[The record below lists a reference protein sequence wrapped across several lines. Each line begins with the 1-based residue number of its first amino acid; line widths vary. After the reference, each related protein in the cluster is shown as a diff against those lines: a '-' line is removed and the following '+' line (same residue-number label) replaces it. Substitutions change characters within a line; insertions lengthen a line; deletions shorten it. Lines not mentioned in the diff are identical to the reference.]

1 LDVSALKHLTLCH
14 YPNHTSIQ
22 KDRDVKLQ
30 NVLFPLNSSDP
41 RKIKIVDFGLSV
53 ILEGNQS
60 TRDFCG
66 SLGYIAPEIYQRKP
80 YRYEVDMFA
89 FGVLLFRLL
98 SGERPFPSNN
108 QDVLQRHT
116 VELRYNV
123 QGRDWRTVSDSAK
136 DLIRRLLINRQ
147 ERWTADECL
156 KHEWFSS
163 SGESLLR
170 PDLSII
176 GDRSDGESRSRA
188 FVKVR
193 TWQNLF
199 ITLTQSRVLTMYCC
213 YFILPSISVVG
224 TDRNTNHNR
233 RK

>member
-1 LDVSALKHLTLCH
+1 MQ
-14 YPNHTSIQ
+14 N

-30 NVLFPLNSSDP
+30 NVLFQYNSNDP

-53 ILEGNQS
+53 ILQGNQT

-66 SLGYIAPEIYQRKP
+66 SLGYISPEVYERKH
-80 YRYEVDMFA
+80 YRFEVDMFA

-123 QGRDWRTVSDSAK
+123 HGRDWRTVSDSAK

-147 ERWTADECL
+147 ERWTAEACL
-156 KHEWFSS
+156 NHEWFSS
-163 SGESLLR
+163 SGESILR

-188 FVKVR
+188 FVKVC
-193 TWQNLF
+193 TFDNSIVYLLF
-199 ITLTQSRVLTMYCC
+199 
-213 YFILPSISVVG
+213 VV
-224 TDRNTNHNR
+224 TI
-233 RK
+233 